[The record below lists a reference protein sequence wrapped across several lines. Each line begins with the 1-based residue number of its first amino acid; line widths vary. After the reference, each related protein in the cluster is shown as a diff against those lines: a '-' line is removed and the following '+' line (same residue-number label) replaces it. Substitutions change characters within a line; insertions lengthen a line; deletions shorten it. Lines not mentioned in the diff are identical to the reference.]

1 LLVLA
6 GMIAFMGLMEN
17 SSVVL
22 VASMLVSPLM
32 GPILAGIFGGTVQDR
47 KMTLSGIRHEVYA
60 LMICIMIGFVLGLL
74 IVPWIEYYGIE
85 QFPTQEMVGRGELRS
100 LWVGVLIAVPSG
112 AGVALSVLGGNAG
125 SLVGVAISA
134 SLLPPAVN
142 CGLYWAVSLVQLIL
156 SSYGL
161 TAYHGYH
168 FDEELNQTVSGYEHH
183 YSSDLAV
190 ESFVCGLVSL
200 TLTLINI
207 LCIIITGVLILK
219 LKEVTPAK
227 VPQKFSHF
235 WRTDVRAHRDYYKAI
250 KKGEKRG
257 PWGSEKNGE
266 VTNEDNV
273 LQSLFERAA
282 VDTDLSNIQQ
292 WVVMSSAASERSPNV
307 IHADPWKS
315 GYRGVPLDEEKSE
328 YKPVYN
334 NKDKTVNHRV
344 RSAGQRPPLWRTG
357 THLHPEVNHHLTVN
371 PGTYLNVSQFVEKE
385 LKRSKEV
392 RRRLNE
398 NVNGKI

>member
-1 LLVLA
+1 
-6 GMIAFMGLMEN
+6 
-17 SSVVL
+17 
-22 VASMLVSPLM
+22 
-32 GPILAGIFGGTVQDR
+32 
-47 KMTLSGIRHEVYA
+47 
-60 LMICIMIGFVLGLL
+60 MICIMIGFVLGLL
-74 IVPWIEYYGIE
+74 IVPWIGTYGID
-85 QFPTQEMVGRGELRS
+85 QFPTTEMLGRGELRS

-142 CGLYWAVSLVQLIL
+142 CGLYWAVSLVQFVG
-156 SSYGL
+156 SSYGYS
-161 TAYHGYH
+161 AYHGYH
-168 FDEELNQTVSGYEHH
+168 DFNEELNITIVGYKPR
-183 YSSDLAV
+183 YSDDLSL
-190 ESFVCGLVSL
+190 ESFLLGLVSL

-257 PWGSEKNGE
+257 PWGSEKNVEDG
-266 VTNEDNV
+266 TEDNV

-282 VDTDLSNIQQ
+282 ADTDLSNIQQ

-307 IHADPWKS
+307 LHSDPWKS
-315 GYRGVPLDEEKSE
+315 GYHGLPLDEEKSD
-328 YKPVYN
+328 YKPVYKN
-334 NKDKTVNHRV
+334 QDRKGNHRV
-344 RSAGQRPPLWRTG
+344 WSAGQRPPLWRTG
-357 THLHPEVNHHLTVN
+357 THLHPDNNHLTVN

-385 LKRSKEV
+385 LKRSREV
-392 RRRLNE
+392 RKRLNE
-398 NVNGKI
+398 NMNGKI